1 MISCV
6 APQKLRALL
15 KPSSAAAQKMPGAM
29 QPSSNGNAAK
39 EQTVS
44 QAFAVRACGASGYL
58 SELKS
63 IHSFKGGPCGM
74 RTQHCRGQNQQ
85 SRIAAWRFNLWFQLD
100 THSSQR
106 SK

>member
-15 KPSSAAAQKMPGAM
+15 KPSSAAAQKMPEAM

-63 IHSFKGGPCGM
+63 IHSFKGTM
-74 RTQHCRGQNQQ
+74 RH
-85 SRIAAWRFNLWFQLD
+85 A
-100 THSSQR
+100 HSALPR
-106 SK
+106 SKPAVKDCSIEV